1 MPQFV
6 TCIDTFS
13 RFAFVVPLTK
23 DRASETVQNLVSRV
37 FAVVGPP
44 RYLITDGAS
53 NMNKSEAFQNMC
65 TKYNITPKIRSPYS
79 SRSLGLCERVH
90 RTIQESMRALI
101 ASYDITWLDASPL
114 AVGMYNSLTHSA
126 LNNYSPYEVFF
137 GKTSPFVLARLS

>member
-1 MPQFV
+1 
-6 TCIDTFS
+6 
-13 RFAFVVPLTK
+13 
-23 DRASETVQNLVSRV
+23 
-37 FAVVGPP
+37 
-44 RYLITDGAS
+44 
-53 NMNKSEAFQNMC
+53 MNKSEAFQNMC

-137 GKTSPFVLARLS
+137 GKTSPFVRAPTLPDTPPGRLQEVVKEHNKQVRTMRKVVERLDREYKQKIRNQFQGIEKAFLAG